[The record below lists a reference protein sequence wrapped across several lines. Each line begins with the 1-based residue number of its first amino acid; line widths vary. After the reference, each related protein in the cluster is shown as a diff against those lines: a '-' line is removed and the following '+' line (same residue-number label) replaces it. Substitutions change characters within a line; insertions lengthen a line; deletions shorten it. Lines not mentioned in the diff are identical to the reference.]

1 MAISLAN
8 QPLIVPDT
16 SVIIKWFRQ
25 GEILAAPALA
35 IRDAYLT
42 GQTTISTPALMVYEL
57 ANVLRY
63 KSDLTSKQVQ
73 EALYSLLGMGFEW
86 ASPSATLMSRTVHFA
101 RAYET
106 TVYDAA
112 FVALAEEL
120 GSIFITASEIL
131 VSRLENLPFVFFLG
145 DYLQA
150 ATNRSANSGLPQKC
164 KWT

>member
-16 SVIIKWFRQ
+16 SVVIKWFRQ

-42 GQTTISTPALMVYEL
+42 GQTAISAPSLMVYEL

-63 KSDLTSKQVQ
+63 KSALTTEQVQ
-73 EALYSLLGMGFEW
+73 EAVYSLLGMGFEW
-86 ASPSATLMSRTVHFA
+86 ASPSTTLMSRTVHLA
-101 RAYET
+101 RTYDT

-112 FVALAEEL
+112 FVALAEAL
-120 GSIFITASEIL
+120 DGIFITADEKL
-131 VSRLENLPFVFFLG
+131 VSRLENLKFVLFLG
-145 DYLQA
+145 EVEL
-150 ATNRSANSGLPQKC
+150 
-164 KWT
+164 